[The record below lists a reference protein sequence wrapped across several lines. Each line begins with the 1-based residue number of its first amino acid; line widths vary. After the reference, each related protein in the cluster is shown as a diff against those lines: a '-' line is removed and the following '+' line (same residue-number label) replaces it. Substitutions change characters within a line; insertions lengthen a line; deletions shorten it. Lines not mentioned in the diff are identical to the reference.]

1 MGPSAYNKATG
12 LIYGPDYKWFK
23 NLEDQIQDRYVGP
36 DCYWKDPTEQPIPGS
51 SKFFGNGWWIPFP
64 PTLVRPFSFVGYF
77 VDLSL
82 DQVIRYDDGPLKV
95 LRNISDLKSYII
107 QNSSPDVERKR
118 QIRMAL
124 RALDGQRV
132 TWPYDHL
139 QVTSEMMPPSMS

>member
-1 MGPSAYNKATG
+1 MSVQIVIGKILLSNRYRALPSFSVTDGGFPFLLHLFVFSLLLAIS
-12 LIYGPDYKWFK
+12 LISPWTK
-23 NLEDQIQDRYVGP
+23 
-36 DCYWKDPTEQPIPGS
+36 
-51 SKFFGNGWWIPFP
+51 
-64 PTLVRPFSFVGYF
+64 
-77 VDLSL
+77 
-82 DQVIRYDDGPLKV
+82 VIRYDDGPLKV
-95 LRNISDLKSYII
+95 LRKISDLKSYIT